1 MLLRQIRARVSV
13 RNCALQ
19 ESDQSPPVYTTLR
32 CLVVLLSP
40 FNTCLVYLDIFIRH
54 HVYVHI
60 LFHPLKPF
68 YMVTEVTEGSI

>member
-1 MLLRQIRARVSV
+1 M
-13 RNCALQ
+13 
-19 ESDQSPPVYTTLR
+19 
-32 CLVVLLSP
+32 VLLSP